1 MKSLKQMSHVALWG
15 ILDFKVAPEKK
26 PHRPSQIFQLIFAQT
41 YKISC
46 QDVFF
51 YRPAP
56 SLVSRVPWEGLWKE
70 SNLKA
75 IKASN

>member
-1 MKSLKQMSHVALWG
+1 MPRIALGDYYPRFYWEMDLNVKALWG

-51 YRPAP
+51 LSSRPVP
-56 SLVSRVPWEGLWKE
+56 SV
-70 SNLKA
+70 
-75 IKASN
+75 